1 MTQCINVEFL
11 PDGSATFTAS
21 IQDSDGN
28 EIARDC
34 MMYTYLRGDWA
45 EYPGTKCLYKD
56 VSRAHVQ
63 QHLEEFYAKHG
74 FEIDPEFCKNVE
86 KKCHLIETGVITTD
100 DL

>member
-1 MTQCINVEFL
+1 MTQYVNVEFL

-21 IQDSDGN
+21 IQDPNGN
-28 EIARDC
+28 EIVRDS

-45 EYPGTKCLYKD
+45 EYPGTRCIYKD

-74 FEIDPEFCKNVE
+74 YEIDPDFCKNIE
-86 KKCHLIETGVITTD
+86 NKCHLIETGVINTD